1 MKKSLVLITAIV
13 TIVGAILFGGLNNTK
28 QSNITDDEGL
38 AKEFVLQ
45 TYGEGMTYNLPTVM
59 TNLLASSESGMAK

>member
-1 MKKSLVLITAIV
+1 MKKSLVLIMAIV

-38 AKEFVLQ
+38 AKEFVLIRDDSQ
-45 TYGEGMTYNLPTVM
+45 
-59 TNLLASSESGMAK
+59 K

>member
-1 MKKSLVLITAIV
+1 MKGEEKNENRIQCDD
-13 TIVGAILFGGLNNTK
+13 GENNTK

-45 TYGEGMTYNLPTVM
+45 TCGEGYDVQL
-59 TNLLASSESGMAK
+59 TNCDDEFVSFFWK